1 MEQLKSLLE
10 LIATPAQKIVII
22 DLVNIFNRV
31 NFTGYL
37 YALEGL
43 FTKVENNEIELS
55 IALSSIFEIV
65 TDQCYDV
72 ALAFGITLFS
82 TLVNNPS
89 SAYKYPV
96 KLTRLKILTKSI
108 ITIFCAGVAINSNK
122 LFSCSISSPV
132 VNF

>member
-43 FTKVENNEIELS
+43 FPKVEIIELDYS
-55 IALSSIFEIV
+55 M
-65 TDQCYDV
+65 DY
-72 ALAFGITLFS
+72 
-82 TLVNNPS
+82 
-89 SAYKYPV
+89 
-96 KLTRLKILTKSI
+96 
-108 ITIFCAGVAINSNK
+108 
-122 LFSCSISSPV
+122 
-132 VNF
+132 